1 MIPFLNKIT
10 ALFLITRPH
19 IILSI
24 LFTPAAVAFLV
35 NQGIPPLDKTI
46 LGMLVVVTAIG
57 GAHTFNDFC
66 DKDID
71 PINPRTKNRP
81 LSTKIITPKA
91 ALIYS
96 ILLLVISII
105 FAYKINFI
113 CLALILLGIILI
125 ISYSLKLKR
134 TKIGFILPALG
145 AALLPLGAWATYKP
159 ESIFSLISIL
169 VAILGFFIEIPP
181 YFCHTILDIKGDK
194 DRKAYTLPVSWGI
207 KFTAKL
213 MFFMYFVSLL
223 IIIYLWK
230 VTNLGTPYLLV
241 TSILGLIILRYY
253 LDFMRFSAIIEV
265 PKLFNLTMG
274 YIIIWSLMV
283 ILGVLANCS

>member
-1 MIPFLNKIT
+1 MTPFLNKIT
-10 ALFLITRPH
+10 ALLVIVRPH

-24 LFTPAAVAFLV
+24 LFTPAAVAFLA

-46 LGMLVVVTAIG
+46 LGILVTITAIA

-66 DKDID
+66 DRDID
-71 PINPRTKNRP
+71 PLNPRTKNRP
-81 LSTKIITPKA
+81 LSTKIITTNF

-96 ILLLVISII
+96 VLLLATSII

-113 CLALILLGIILI
+113 CLVLILFGIILI

-145 AALLPLGAWATYKP
+145 AALLPFGAWATYKP
-159 ESIFSLISIL
+159 ESTFSQIPLLI
-169 VAILGFFIEIPP
+169 AILGFFIEIPP

-207 KFTAKL
+207 KPTSKL
-213 MFFMYFVSLL
+213 MLFMYFLSLL
-223 IIIYLWK
+223 IITYLWK
-230 VTNLGTPYLLV
+230 LANLGTLYLLV
-241 TSILGLIILRYY
+241 TSILGFILLRYY
-253 LDFMRFSAIIEV
+253 IDFMKFSVITKAH
-265 PKLFNLTMG
+265 KLFNLTMG
-274 YIIIWSLMV
+274 YIVIWSLMT
-283 ILGVLANCS
+283 IFGVLINW